1 MFLPIGSDE
10 EFPRRSFPI
19 ITLLLVATNLAVF
32 FWELMI
38 GSLGGARSLDAF
50 IRAYGVVPW
59 EIVTGR
65 DLWPPGP
72 RPIYLTLLTSMFM
85 HAGWLHI
92 IGNMLYLMVFGDNVE
107 DRLGHLTFLIF
118 YLIGG
123 IVASLAQI
131 AVYPDSRIPSIGAS
145 GAVAAVLGGYLV
157 LFPRGIVRAL
167 VIFGPFL
174 RITWLPAA
182 GFILFWFFT
191 QFLNG
196 IASLGV
202 HTLETGG
209 VAYWAHI
216 GGFIGGLILVWLY
229 KIFLA

>member
-1 MFLPIGSDE
+1 MVGS
-10 EFPRRSFPI
+10 
-19 ITLLLVATNLAVF
+19 V
-32 FWELMI
+32 
-38 GSLGGARSLDAF
+38 GGAAALDAL
-50 IRAYGVVPW
+50 IRTYGVVPR
-59 EIVTGR
+59 EIITGR

-72 RPIYLTLLTSMFM
+72 RPVYLTLITAMFM

-107 DRLGHLTFLIF
+107 DRLGHLTFLLF

-123 IVASLAQI
+123 IAASLAQI
-131 AVYPDSRIPSIGAS
+131 AITPTSRIPSIGAS
-145 GAVAAVLGGYLV
+145 GAVAAVLGGYLL
-157 LFPRGIVRAL
+157 LFPHGIVRAL
-167 VIFGPFL
+167 VIFGPFFQIA
-174 RITWLPAA
+174 RLPAA

-216 GGFIGGLILVWLY
+216 GGFIAGLILVSLLR
-229 KIFLA
+229 IV